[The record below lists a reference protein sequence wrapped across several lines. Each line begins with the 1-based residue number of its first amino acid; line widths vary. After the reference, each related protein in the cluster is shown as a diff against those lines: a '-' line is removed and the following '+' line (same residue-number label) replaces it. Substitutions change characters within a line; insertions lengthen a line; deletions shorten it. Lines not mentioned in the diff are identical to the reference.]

1 MDHEQLTRGRNIHGV
16 STQGCAFAG
25 VHNDAKAYFHPS
37 PIYRAALGSLGAAWA
52 PIVQAAETRP
62 IDGIADN
69 SFFIEEAY
77 NQEPGVAQHIFT
89 GLYGEERDNN
99 PRRRSWAFGFTQE
112 WPLFSQRHQFSYT
125 IPFSFT
131 REGRDHQD
139 GVEDIVLNYR
149 LQALEESEGAAPGFC
164 PPV

>member
-1 MDHEQLTRGRNIHGV
+1 MGSQIIASSSRKRTTR
-16 STQGCAFAG
+16 
-25 VHNDAKAYFHPS
+25 S
-37 PIYRAALGSLGAAWA
+37 PGSRS
-52 PIVQAAETRP
+52 I
-62 IDGIADN
+62 
-69 SFFIEEAY
+69 F
-77 NQEPGVAQHIFT
+77 FT

-149 LQALEESEGAAPGFC
+149 LQALEESEWLPAFAPRFSLLLPTGSRDEGTGSGVVGFQ
-164 PPV
+164 